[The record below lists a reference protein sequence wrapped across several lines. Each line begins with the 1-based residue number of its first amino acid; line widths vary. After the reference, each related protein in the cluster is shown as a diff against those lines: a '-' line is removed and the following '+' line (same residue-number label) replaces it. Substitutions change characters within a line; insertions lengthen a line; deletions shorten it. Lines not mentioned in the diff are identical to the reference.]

1 MAGSCRNGRADA
13 AALPA
18 LQLLRVGRAPAAAD
32 VPGVRVGRAGLRGE
46 RGGGDR
52 LLVLDRHARE
62 GAYDVSLVDLDEGYR
77 VMTTVTGGGVIG
89 ARVRG
94 RVEDADDGPRLVFD
108 P

>member
-1 MAGSCRNGRADA
+1 MDAPTPLHFQRCSSCGSAVHPPRPMCPVCGSVALAFEESAGEGTVYSSST
-13 AALPA
+13 
-18 LQLLRVGRAPAAAD
+18 V
-32 VPGVRVGRAGLRGE
+32 
-46 RGGGDR
+46 
-52 LLVLDRHARE
+52 HARE

-89 ARVRG
+89 ARVHG